1 MRTVFKSWALVICM
15 VLQVICPGTTW
26 SLRCT
31 FLYVLRGFLVVQ
43 ASLYLG
49 ISLLVP
55 VAYCTLHLTLYYL
68 QKNYACVA

>member
-15 VLQVICPGTTW
+15 VLQEVCPGTY
-26 SLRCT
+26 LGIKVH
-31 FLYVLRGFLVVQ
+31 FLYVPRGFLVVQ

-49 ISLLVP
+49 IRVLVP